1 MVSITSKQVR
11 DAWHEIHRQEE
22 MQRSLLELEERRR
35 QAQQVQK
42 QANTGTAD
50 KKQASVAPAI
60 SNQQGINPDG
70 TQKKQ
75 SGTKTPV
82 RKKQQQSTPSSTPA
96 SPKNELASAPT
107 SALSITPA
115 PTILPAPDDDEPDQ
129 L

>member
-1 MVSITSKQVR
+1 M
-11 DAWHEIHRQEE
+11 
-22 MQRSLLELEERRR
+22 LELEEQRR

-42 QANTGTAD
+42 QATTGTVD

-75 SGTKTPV
+75 SGTKTTA
-82 RKKQQQSTPSSTPA
+82 RKKQQQSTPSSTPTSA
-96 SPKNELASAPT
+96 KNEPASAPT
-107 SALSITPA
+107 SAPSITPE
-115 PTILPAPDDDEPDQ
+115 PTILPTTDDDEPDQ